1 MERVS
6 EAFGLLAFFIALLF
20 FLAEAPAAVY
30 SWQYIAST
38 DPSLYIIIPFPTDPF
53 TVSLVVALCVAL
65 LLLFLLSNFM
75 PGRMKVRS
83 FDGPAQSS
91 FYSVFAAF
99 VLLQLVVSVIIRF
112 DDPPSLGYSPIDGF
126 ITPPAQVFYDAS
138 TTLVETLLL
147 QAVPVTVIMVVYAL
161 ARREKVSEALLNPR
175 LSFWGAIALSSIA
188 ALVPAYFSYPGV
200 YSALLGFITFLILD
214 YIYLR
219 YGMIR
224 SFAVNFTIT
233 AINTFDIFIERSP
246 VFAFLSSFFILLWAF
261 IGLFALFSLASRGHA
276 RAQVKEEKASEARM
290 LRGPGQHRQPC
301 GDGLGE
307 ELLPA
312 VRKLRIPCGPGNEP
326 GLRVMR

>member
-175 LSFWGAIALSSIA
+175 LSFWGRHRPLLHSSTGTGI
-188 ALVPAYFSYPGV
+188 LFVPGGVLGTPGGV
-200 YSALLGFITFLILD
+200 HNVPDTRLHIPEVRD
-214 YIYLR
+214 DQVLR
-219 YGMIR
+219 R
-224 SFAVNFTIT
+224 
-233 AINTFDIFIERSP
+233 
-246 VFAFLSSFFILLWAF
+246 
-261 IGLFALFSLASRGHA
+261 
-276 RAQVKEEKASEARM
+276 
-290 LRGPGQHRQPC
+290 
-301 GDGLGE
+301 
-307 ELLPA
+307 
-312 VRKLRIPCGPGNEP
+312 
-326 GLRVMR
+326 